1 MKRSLRLCLLGIIV
15 INSLVITFV
24 SAQQSEGILPLKR
37 VPLLSGN
44 FGELRAT
51 HFHSG
56 IDLKTGGVIGAPVLC
71 AKDGLLARIRISPVG
86 YGNALYVEHSD
97 GTTSVYGHLSHF
109 RKEIREIARR
119 FQYDQES
126 FEIDEAVKNFR
137 LFFRKGD
144 TIAYSGNT
152 GSSGGPHLHFEYRN
166 TFTERTLNPLLCL
179 QIKDQLPPRFRTL
192 YFYAVDSVGRLE
204 LLKQREVRR
213 TENGGYFCPAVSV
226 PAGKIGIGSYVTD
239 AMNDSWNKLGIYRL
253 VMRVNGEERFRITVD
268 SIAFDSAPLINGLK
282 DYRLYRDKG
291 ETVYRCFGNYLHR
304 LSGVVLKE
312 KGWITIQ
319 EGEKL
324 QLELEAQDI
333 NGNRSLLTCQVKGG
347 VAKPVKVSDVLK
359 TGRPYR
365 LQAGRFSLL
374 LDSCSLFTATDR
386 LAVVDSLGCFVVA
399 EREEPLYVKALL
411 HVRGVF
417 GEKEL
422 IVRITDKGKTEA
434 MKTGRESAGLFC
446 RIPVLGRY
454 TVVKDTVPPT
464 VEYLG
469 LSGKNFC
476 FRIKDELSGIASY
489 RGEIDGKWCLFSYD
503 AKRDMLS
510 CSKSEPGFTKGSRH
524 RLVLTVQDEVG
535 NETRKEIVVSL

>member
-1 MKRSLRLCLLGIIV
+1 MKLSVRSCLFCILWF
-15 INSLVITFV
+15 NSLVIIPV
-24 SAQQSEGILPLKR
+24 SAQKSEGILPLKR

-56 IDLKTGGVIGAPVLC
+56 VDLKTGGVIGVPVLC
-71 AKDGLLARIRISPVG
+71 AKDGVVARVRISPVG
-86 YGNALYVEHSD
+86 YGNALYIEHPD
-97 GTTSVYGHLSHF
+97 GTTSVYGHLSRF

-119 FQYDQES
+119 FQYEQES
-126 FEIDEAVKNFR
+126 FEIDEAVKNYR

-166 TFTERTLNPLLCL
+166 TFTEMVLNPLHFLK
-179 QIKDQLPPRFRTL
+179 IRDHLPPRFRTL

-204 LLKQREVRR
+204 LLKREEVRR
-213 TENGGYFCPAVSV
+213 TENGGYFCPVVSV
-226 PAGKIGIGSYVTD
+226 PAGKIGIGSYITD

-253 VMRVNGEERFRITVD
+253 IMRVNGEERFRMTVD

-282 DYRLYRDKG
+282 DYHLYRDKG

-304 LSGVVLKE
+304 LPGIVLKE
-312 KGWITIQ
+312 KGWIAILQ
-319 EGEKL
+319 GEEI

-333 NGNRSLLTCQVKGG
+333 NGNRSLLTCRIKGG
-347 VAKPVKVSDVLK
+347 MAKPVKVSQVLK
-359 TGRPYR
+359 PGQPYR
-365 LQAGRFSLL
+365 LQAGRFSLQ
-374 LDSCSLFTATDR
+374 LDSCSLFTAVDR

-399 EREEPLYVKALL
+399 QREEPLYAKALL
-411 HVRGVF
+411 RVRGTF

-422 IVRITDKGKTEA
+422 LVRMTDKGKTEA
-434 MKTGRESAGLFC
+434 MKTGRESTGLFC
-446 RIPVLGRY
+446 RISVLGSY
-454 TVVKDTVPPT
+454 AVVEDTVPPT

-469 LSGKNFC
+469 LSGRDFC
-476 FRIKDELSGIASY
+476 FRVKDELSGIASY
-489 RGEIDGKWCLFSYD
+489 RGEIDGEWCLFSYD

-510 CSKSEPGFTKGSRH
+510 CSKNEPGFTKGRH
-524 RLVLTVQDEVG
+524 RLVLTVKDEVG